1 MRRETISAWKRRLKR
16 LAGATAAC
24 AAGAVFSL
32 GFAPWG
38 HAAPAVLALL
48 LLFWTTAES
57 RQARTAAFLACFFAL
72 GAFAFG
78 LRWCANSMIEHGHL
92 PELIAWAGVA
102 ALSAVLALFWGA
114 AAALA
119 HRFGTGPASRSF
131 LFAGLLVFAEWLRGS
146 GFADFGWLSPGQMLV
161 DTPLAGWAPI
171 LGELG
176 MAAWLFFGAAGI
188 AALASRAPDGRRFPG
203 GIGARALCLLPAALG
218 AAGGWSLGIIDWS
231 DPGKP
236 VTVRLAQTDLGVVD
250 AFTQAD
256 PAQRIERAARQLEAP
271 WPADA
276 GEKRLVLTA
285 EGILLTD
292 PSRLDKPSAAAF
304 AQFLAAAQA
313 PVLFNGFRMP
323 APGDWRNTA
332 YFYDAG
338 PALAHVDKRK
348 LVPFGEFVPPGF
360 RWFVDLLGVPLA
372 DLTPGSSAQKNFVFE
387 GVALGVLI
395 CYENLD
401 GEVTRSLW
409 QADEAGPDLLAV
421 TANLGWFGSAVR
433 PQHLTM
439 TRLRALES
447 ARPAVSVNMNGLSAA
462 VGPKGEILALAPEE
476 GSALLDVQ
484 VRSASGSP
492 TPFVRW
498 GNAPAL
504 VLSGAA
510 LLLAWGVGAARRRKK
525 GLCGIRFDA

>member
-1 MRRETISAWKRRLKR
+1 MRRETISAWRRRLLR
-16 LAGATAAC
+16 LVAAAAAC
-24 AAGAVFSL
+24 AVGAVFSL

-38 HAAPAVLALL
+38 QTAPAVLALL
-48 LLFWTTAES
+48 LLFWTTAGS
-57 RQARTAAFLACFFAL
+57 PKARTAAFWAYFFAL
-72 GAFAFG
+72 GCFAFG
-78 LRWCANSMIEHGHL
+78 LRWCANSMIEHGRL
-92 PELIAWAGVA
+92 PELVAWSGVT
-102 ALSAVLALFWGA
+102 ALSAVLSLFWGA
-114 AAALA
+114 AAAFA
-119 HRFGTGPASRSF
+119 HRLGKGPASRSF
-131 LFAGLLVFAEWLRGS
+131 LLAGGLVFAEWLRGS

-161 DTPLAGWAPI
+161 DTPLAGWAPVW
-171 LGELG
+171 GELG

-188 AALASRAPDGRRFPG
+188 AALASRASG
-203 GIGARALCLLPAALG
+203 GAAARALCLLPAALG
-218 AAGGWSLGIIDWS
+218 AAGGWALGHINWS
-231 DPGKP
+231 EAGKP
-236 VTVRLAQTDLGVVD
+236 VEVRLAQTDLGVVD

-256 PAQRIERAARQLEAP
+256 PADRIERAARQLESP

-276 GEKRLVLTA
+276 GQNRLVLTA

-292 PSRLDKPSAAAF
+292 PKRLDEPSEAAF
-304 AQFLAAAQA
+304 SHFLAAAQA
-313 PVLFNGFRMP
+313 PVLFNGFRVP

-332 YFYDAG
+332 YFCDAG
-338 PALAHVDKRK
+338 PALAYVDKRK

-372 DLTPGSSAQKNFVFE
+372 DLTPGSAAQKNFALD
-387 GVALGVLI
+387 GAALGVLI

-409 QADEAGPDLLAV
+409 KADAAGPNLLAV

-462 VGPKGEILALAPEE
+462 VGPKGEILALAPEQ
-476 GSALLDVQ
+476 GSALLDV
-484 VRSASGSP
+484 RIRMASGAP

-504 VLSGAA
+504 VLSAAA
-510 LLLAWGVGAARRRKK
+510 LLFAWGAGVWRRRKK
-525 GLCGIRFDA
+525 GLGGIRFDA